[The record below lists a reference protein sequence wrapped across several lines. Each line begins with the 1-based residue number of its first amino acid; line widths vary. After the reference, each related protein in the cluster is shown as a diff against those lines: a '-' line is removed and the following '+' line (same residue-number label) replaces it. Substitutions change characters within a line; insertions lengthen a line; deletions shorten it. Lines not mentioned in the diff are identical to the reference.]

1 MLKYYYMK
9 IKIILLSL
17 LLAINVFNYFIIQV
31 NAKDKIE
38 IVLQEKQNTLY
49 THYQILSHMQQ
60 ITASTIFQS
69 TVEIPGLLKILT
81 EANSATSQKKEN
93 LRKRFHKLIV
103 KKYALIQEKGVLQYQ
118 FVLRNNESFYRAH
131 KPNSFGDDLTNIRT
145 DFKYTNETQKS
156 ISGLVQGKFTHGFR
170 NTFPLYNTKNEHIG
184 AVEISFSSNS
194 VQSYLNNVNKVHSH
208 FLVAKNVLAID
219 ANIKNHSSLQYTQS
233 AEHKGYLFV
242 ANKLHTE
249 EKCFLDN
256 KKNLDSI
263 RVILDAK
270 IALLRAFSVYVDN
283 PNGKNGIQVISFI
296 PIKNLDN
303 KVRAWIVSYEA
314 SSLIESILFNS
325 LVLYIISA
333 LLSIIVIAF
342 LFRAI
347 SSKQKVQEQH
357 KFVNDILNATDNIMF
372 ITDFKKIK
380 FANQK
385 LQELLHISQ
394 VQHFDEKNTHPLLQL
409 FQEEEGYLHQALLR
423 ENESFVSL
431 LTRTAQ
437 ENRVVS
443 IIDEHYEA
451 KAFKISITKTQDKEN
466 FLITL
471 SDITKIKEQQV
482 KAQKRASIDRLTQ
495 VYNRHKFDE
504 IFTQEIEYTKRYNTP
519 LSLAVLDVD
528 KFKDFN
534 DKYGHLIGDEVLIAL
549 AQTIQSETRDT
560 DTFARWGGEEFVI
573 LFKNTTVNN
582 ALIAANKFKESI
594 ENSSHSIAGTVTAS
608 FGVAEFQNGDTT
620 ETLFRRCDAALY
632 RAKKHGRNRVEM
644 L

>member
-1 MLKYYYMK
+1 MK

-38 IVLQEKQNTLY
+38 IVLQEKQNTLH
-49 THYQILSHMQQ
+49 THYQILSHMQK

-69 TVEIPGLLKILT
+69 TLEVPGLLSILT
-81 EANSATSQKKEN
+81 EAQNATQQKKKN
-93 LRKRFHKLIV
+93 LRKQLHKLIE
-103 KKYALIQEKGVLQYQ
+103 KKYEHIKEKGVLQYQ
-118 FVLRNNESFYRAH
+118 FVLPNNESFYRAH
-131 KPNSFGDDLTNIRT
+131 KPNSFGDNLTNIRT
-145 DFKYTNETQKS
+145 DFKYTNKTQKP
-156 ISGLVQGKFTHGFR
+156 ISGLVQGKFTYGFR
-170 NTFPLYNTKNEHIG
+170 NTFPLFNTKNEHIG
-184 AVEISFSSNS
+184 AIEISFSSDS
-194 VQSYLNNVNKVHSH
+194 VQSYLNNVNKIHSH
-208 FLVAKNVLAID
+208 FLVAKNVVTLDSRID
-219 ANIKNHSSLQYTQS
+219 NNSAQQYTQS
-233 AEHKGYLFV
+233 AEHKEYLFV
-242 ANKLHTE
+242 ANKQHTE
-249 EKCFLDN
+249 EQCFLDN

-263 RVILDAK
+263 QVLIDAK
-270 IALLRAFSVYVDN
+270 IALLQAFSVYVDN

-303 KVRAWIVSYEA
+303 KVKAWIVSYEA

-394 VQHFDEKNTHPLLQL
+394 VQHFDEKNSHPLLQL
-409 FQEEEGYLHQALLR
+409 FQEEEGYLHQGLLK
-423 ENESFVSL
+423 ESESFVSL

-437 ENRVVS
+437 ENRIVS

-594 ENSSHSIAGTVTAS
+594 ESSTHPIAGTVTAS
-608 FGVAEFQNGDTT
+608 FGVAEFQNGDTA
-620 ETLFRRCDAALY
+620 ETLFRRCDSALY
-632 RAKKHGRNRVEM
+632 RAKKNGRNRVEM